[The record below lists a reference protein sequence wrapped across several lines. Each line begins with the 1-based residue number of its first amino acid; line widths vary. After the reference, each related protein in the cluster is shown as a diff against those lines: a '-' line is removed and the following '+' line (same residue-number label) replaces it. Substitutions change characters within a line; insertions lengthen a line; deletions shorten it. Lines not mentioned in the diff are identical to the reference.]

1 MANLVDYINWRG
13 DLSFSDVPFGS
24 LDSMVFCQLS
34 YLPLEDLQGL
44 PGPLAVRDAIQAL
57 EDTGLMRTLTVDG
70 EEKRAQYLSFCD
82 AVKASSR
89 FGSLQV
95 RDIVASFRD
104 SSETKEEIQF
114 AAMTFDLTPDLS
126 CIAYRGTDDTLAG
139 WKEDFC
145 LSYSK
150 VPAQEAALSYLVHEA
165 GNGRHLVVTGHS
177 KGGNLALYACR
188 YADEKTLR
196 MVDRIYANDSPGF
209 CKDVFPEGNP
219 DVSGKLTRLIP
230 SCSIVGRLF
239 QPDVTGSVIVASTAS
254 GIAQHGLLTWQV
266 DRTGPVTVSSTDP
279 AGDYIA
285 TTMSQWID
293 GVSPKEREQFVD
305 DVFHALDRAGIRTVS
320 DFEKLGPAGFAQ
332 LLSKITGV
340 QGSTVKT
347 AAKLPLSAMFGSSW
361 HSVTDK
367 TFWKKAE
374 GSPLVPWILCLALGV
389 LLCVLP
395 SGGINAVMTA
405 VLSLIV
411 ILEIAYTI
419 RVLMRSRFDL
429 SAQRPQVLLC
439 IGFIVTFDVLLIKQD
454 ALTILTSILFAVLF
468 LSFACQSLSRLQ
480 EKRRTG
486 KRFPLFD
493 LILTVVSGG
502 YGGFL
507 LFASAEDV
515 TSFDA
520 LTGLMLIL
528 VSILQTIGRLRTK
541 SSS

>member
-13 DLSFSDVPFGS
+13 DLSFSGVSFNS

-44 PGPLAVRDAIQAL
+44 PGSITVRDAIEAL
-57 EDTGLMRTLTVDG
+57 EDAGLMRTLTVDG
-70 EEKRAQYLSFCD
+70 EEKRTQYQSFCD

-95 RDIVASFRD
+95 RDIRASFRD

-139 WKEDFC
+139 WKEDFR
-145 LSYSK
+145 LSYTK
-150 VPAQEAALSYLVHEA
+150 VPAQEAALSYFVHAA
-165 GNGRHLVVTGHS
+165 GNGRHLIITGHS

-196 MVDRIYANDSPGF
+196 LVDRIYANDSPGF
-209 CKDVFPEGNP
+209 CRDVFPEGNP

-239 QPDVTGSVIVASTAS
+239 QPDVTGAVIVSSTAS
-254 GIAQHGLLTWQV
+254 GIAQHGLLTWQM

-279 AGDYIA
+279 AGDFIA
-285 TTMSQWID
+285 ETMAQWID
-293 GVSPKEREQFVD
+293 GVTPGEREQFVD
-305 DVFHALDRAGIRTVS
+305 DVFGALNRSGIRTVS
-320 DFEKLGPAGFAQ
+320 DFEKLGPSGFAQ
-332 LLSKITGV
+332 LLAKITGV
-340 QGSTVKT
+340 RGSTVKT

-361 HSVTDK
+361 HRIADRA
-367 TFWKKAE
+367 FWKKAE

-389 LLCVLP
+389 LLGVLP
-395 SGGINAVMTA
+395 AGGITAVMTA

-411 ILEIAYTI
+411 ILEIAYTV
-419 RVLMRSRFDL
+419 RVLMQSHFDL
-429 SAQRPQVLLC
+429 GAQRPQVLLC

-454 ALTILTSILFAVLF
+454 ALAMLTSILFAVLF
-468 LSFACQSLSRLQ
+468 LTFAYRSLCRLQ
-480 EKRRTG
+480 EKKRAG

-493 LILTVVSGG
+493 LVLTLVSAG

-515 TSFDA
+515 INFDA

-528 VSILQTIGRLRTK
+528 VSILQIIGRLRTK